1 MNIKRTD
8 TQVLSNSS
16 NFGLNLTSF
25 NETVT
30 DSTII
35 AERYIDLFAKNRIPS
50 AFKTT
55 AYTLDDYKRDLQ
67 FLNRKMEAVR
77 KTLSIWESYKI
88 GEVAFTRDELEY
100 KLGALPPNT
109 GLVVNF
115 EADNLQIGDKTYSQ
129 GDVIFTDYIG
139 NQYTLKSFSGGY
151 YYPYKYNRVEE
162 NSNIYEIHYH
172 YTTAQPTEGTQ
183 TLVDNVA
190 LEQPSKNIN
199 MQLEQA
205 EVSNDRYWAT
215 EIIEAGQSISLDA
228 IYKDDQLVYPIVAW
242 FKIDN
247 NQIKEDRIYL
257 DIEWSYNAA
266 TQTIVLTNPT
276 VFNCWCEVR

>member
-25 NETVT
+25 DETVT

-50 AFKTT
+50 AFKNTS
-55 AYTLDDYKRDLQ
+55 YTLDDYKRDLQ

-115 EADNLQIGDKTYSQ
+115 EADNLQIGDQTYSQ
-129 GDVIFTDYIG
+129 GDVVFTDYIG

-151 YYPYKYNRVEE
+151 YYPYKFNNVEGS
-162 NSNIYEIHYH
+162 SNVYEIHYY
-172 YTTAQPTEGTQ
+172 YTTAQPIEGTQ
-183 TLVDNVA
+183 ALVENVA
-190 LEQPSKNIN
+190 LEQPSKNIS

-205 EVSNDRYWAT
+205 DVSNDRYWNA
-215 EIIEAGQSISLDA
+215 EIIAAGQSISLNA
-228 IYKDDQLVYPIVAW
+228 IYKEDQLVYPIVAW
-242 FKIDN
+242 FKVDN

-266 TQTIVLTNPT
+266 EQTIVLTNPT
-276 VFNCWCEVR
+276 VFDCWCEVR

>member
-55 AYTLDDYKRDLQ
+55 SYTLDDYKRDLQ

-129 GDVIFTDYIG
+129 GDVVFTDYIG
-139 NQYTLKSFSGGY
+139 NQYILKSFSGGY

-162 NSNIYEIHYH
+162 SSNIYEIHYH
-172 YTTAQPTEGTQ
+172 YTTAQPIEGTQ
-183 TLVDNVA
+183 TLTDNVA
-190 LEQPSKNIN
+190 LEQPSKNIS

-205 EVSNDRYWAT
+205 DVSNDRY
-215 EIIEAGQSISLDA
+215 
-228 IYKDDQLVYPIVAW
+228 
-242 FKIDN
+242 
-247 NQIKEDRIYL
+247 
-257 DIEWSYNAA
+257 
-266 TQTIVLTNPT
+266 
-276 VFNCWCEVR
+276 

>member
-25 NETVT
+25 NDTVT
-30 DSTII
+30 DTTTI

-50 AFKTT
+50 ALKTT
-55 AYTLDDYKRDLQ
+55 AYDWNDFKQDLQ

-100 KLGALPPNT
+100 KLGSLPPNT

-115 EADNLQIGDKTYSQ
+115 EADNLQIGEKNYSQ
-129 GDVIFTDYIG
+129 GDVVFTDYIG
-139 NQYTLKSFSGGY
+139 NQYILKSFSGGF
-151 YYPYKYNRVEE
+151 YYPYTYNMVEE
-162 NSNIYEIHYH
+162 AANVYEISYQ
-172 YTTAQPTEGTQ
+172 YTTAQPTEDNQVLSEGTI
-183 TLVDNVA
+183 
-190 LEQPSKNIN
+190 LEYPSKNIQ
-199 MQLEQA
+199 MQLQTA
-205 EVSNDRYWAT
+205 DTTNDRYSSST
-215 EIIEAGQSISLDA
+215 IIPAGASLSIDA
-228 IYKDDQLVYPIVAW
+228 LYKGDQVVYPIVAW

-247 NQIKEDRIYL
+247 NEIKEDRIYF
-257 DIEWSYNAA
+257 DIEWSFDSS
-266 TQTIVLTNPT
+266 TDKIVLTN
-276 VFNCWCEVR
+276 VASFDCWCEVR

>member
-25 NETVT
+25 TETVA

-50 AFKTT
+50 AFKKTS
-55 AYTLDDYKRDLQ
+55 YTLDDYKNDLQ

-115 EADNLQIGDKTYSQ
+115 EADNLQIGDHTYSQ
-129 GDVIFTDYIG
+129 GDVVFTDYIG

-151 YYPYKYNRVEE
+151 YFPYKYNLVED
-162 NSNIYEIHYH
+162 NSNVYEIHYH
-172 YTTAQPTEGTQ
+172 YTTAQPIEGTQ
-183 TLVDNVA
+183 NLANNTI
-190 LEQPSKNIN
+190 LEQPSKNIS

-205 EVSNDRYWAT
+205 EVSNDRYWT
-215 EIIEAGQSISLDA
+215 TGIIEAGQSISLDA

-242 FKIDN
+242 FKVDG